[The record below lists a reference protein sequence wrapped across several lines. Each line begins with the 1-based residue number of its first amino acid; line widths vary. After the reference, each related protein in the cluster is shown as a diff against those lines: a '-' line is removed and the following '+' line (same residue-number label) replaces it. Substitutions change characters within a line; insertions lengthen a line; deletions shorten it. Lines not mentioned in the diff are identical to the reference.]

1 MGTNCGPLL
10 ANLYLYAYESS
21 FIDRLQS
28 LSELGKETA
37 RSFHMTFRLIDD
49 VFSVGNPVI
58 HQYVH
63 QPARREN
70 DGKTGIG
77 GLYPHELQLNDT
89 NVSDTEVHFLGMTI
103 SNLDGSLELDIFD
116 KKKAFPFRVI
126 RYPHMDSVIPTNIP
140 YGVWT
145 GLLYRR
151 YRICTK
157 PEVFVKRAVELGITL
172 AHKGCSVRRL
182 IRLFRDFLQRQRP
195 LRYRSTLSD
204 LMRQFRTDLG
214 SSMEPGSIRDFL

>member
-1 MGTNCGPLL
+1 MERGHPTQYPTQVCLFVEILGLLHYMRLSVQQNVGLYIAFINNGGVLRKQIRGIPMGTNCGPLL

-126 RYPHMDSVIPTNIP
+126 RYPHMIVFMIVLFLPVSLM
-140 YGVWT
+140 GC
-145 GLLYRR
+145 GLDY
-151 YRICTK
+151 
-157 PEVFVKRAVELGITL
+157 
-172 AHKGCSVRRL
+172 
-182 IRLFRDFLQRQRP
+182 
-195 LRYRSTLSD
+195 
-204 LMRQFRTDLG
+204 
-214 SSMEPGSIRDFL
+214 SIADIVSAPNRKCL